1 MVSALLLCAKVMS
14 SKRKT
19 FWKDFDQNNKNRG
32 SLNKPIYCYWPVKWH
47 NSTAAAAKRRR
58 HQLLPKT
65 AVVGSLRQRE
75 KRPLVAELHST
86 PLQLV
91 SYISPLQ
98 NLFSSIMQCELLLLL
113 LQRKQ
118 TEKSPRRLEKKP
130 LTWEER
136 RRRSGKKENPQVQL
150 TLNSLDIQTALASGV
165 CVWLKMEKMK
175 ICIMH
180 GREKR
185 MPEGEEGETNR
196 LCCCCCCSGDS
207 LKSIWHSGNHNK
219 IFMCPLQAANN
230 CWTTLL
236 NRAKESEQ
244 MRFSK
249 QTKKKKK
256 KEKFKSTTACGWV
269 GTLCFFWVGA
279 RCVWH
284 WPWGPKTETAK

>member
-1 MVSALLLCAKVMS
+1 MTQLNSSSEKRTPAVAQSSCWPAKT
-14 SKRKT
+14 KR
-19 FWKDFDQNNKNRG
+19 
-32 SLNKPIYCYWPVKWH
+32 L
-47 NSTAAAAKRRR
+47 
-58 HQLLPKT
+58 
-65 AVVGSLRQRE
+65 
-75 KRPLVAELHST
+75 KRPLVAELHSAL
-86 PLQLV
+86 LQLV
-91 SYISPLQ
+91 SYISSLQ

-113 LQRKQ
+113 QRKQ
-118 TEKSPRRLEKKP
+118 TEKSSRKSSSRKETFDLRRKKK
-130 LTWEER
+130 WKER
-136 RRRSGKKENPQVQL
+136 ESTSATHTQL
-150 TLNSLDIQTALASGV
+150 IRHSNCSGV
-165 CVWLKMEKMK
+165 WCVCVTENGEMK

-180 GREKR
+180 GREKG
-185 MPEGEEGETNR
+185 MPEEEEGETKTD
-196 LCCCCCCSGDS
+196 CCCSGDS

-256 KEKFKSTTACGWV
+256 EKKFKSTTACGWV
-269 GTLCFFWVGA
+269 GTLCFLRRAGA